1 MAITLQTLKH
11 GVANREAS
19 ATRFSVY
26 YKRGTTPSNNII
38 RVKNIIHDI
47 HNESVSYSVLVAI
60 SVLLLSS
67 TSFQTSAFFLVIPP
81 AVILESAILFL

>member
-47 HNESVSYSVLVAI
+47 HNESVSYSVLVAYLCEHFLAHHRSTNSLKI
-60 SVLLLSS
+60 PESS
-67 TSFQTSAFFLVIPP
+67 
-81 AVILESAILFL
+81 